1 MTIIAATTYVGII
14 PAGPALLI
22 VVSTLPSILSF
33 CVRNVSVVLLA
44 HLVVQLGS
52 WTDAGGMCEACED
65 ELPSVGRCEEWTSR
79 VECRD
84 GFYVL
89 CE

>member
-1 MTIIAATTYVGII
+1 MSTRA
-14 PAGPALLI
+14 
-22 VVSTLPSILSF
+22 STLSS
-33 CVRNVSVVLLA
+33 CVGEIPVILLA
-44 HLVVQLGS
+44 RLVVYLES
-52 WTDAGGMCEACED
+52 WTDAGGMCEVCED

-84 GFYVL
+84 GFYIL